1 MQYTVSLKLNHVFQ
15 RLYRR
20 GARSAA
26 PTLALYSR
34 PNGRDHNRLGLTTGA
49 KLGHAVVRN
58 KLRRRLR
65 AIYRIHE
72 AELKSGYDIVIVCR
86 AASVEASYQRL
97 ERDFLRIMRKNDL
110 MRKKG
115 ERGRKAVK
123 RLLLFLIRFYR
134 TQISPDAPGLPVHPH
149 LFGYAYL
156 AVERFGA
163 ARARFWRQSGWQ
175 SASLFTVRRP
185 SNPTRSRERSPIQA
199 GGEVKYDNDSSGDRL
214 VPAQDL
220 RVL

>member
-72 AELKSGYDIVIVCR
+72 AELKSGYDIVIVISR
-86 AASVEASYQRL
+86 ATQ
-97 ERDFLRIMRKNDL
+97 
-110 MRKKG
+110 G
-115 ERGRKAVK
+115 VK
-123 RLLLFLIRFYR
+123 VMTVAEGVKVI
-134 TQISPDAPGLPVHPH
+134 G
-149 LFGYAYL
+149 L
-156 AVERFGA
+156 AVADPDEEEPSDEGE
-163 ARARFWRQSGWQ
+163 
-175 SASLFTVRRP
+175 SAEQ
-185 SNPTRSRERSPIQA
+185 NEA
-199 GGEVKYDNDSSGDRL
+199 E
-214 VPAQDL
+214 
-220 RVL
+220 

>member
-134 TQISPDAPGLPVHPH
+134 TQISPLTPPACRFIPTCSE
-149 LFGYAYL
+149 YAYL

-163 ARARFWRQSGWQ
+163 ARGSFLAAKRLAKCQPFHRQK
-175 SASLFTVRRP
+175 TIEYDPVRREIPHP
-185 SNPTRSRERSPIQA
+185 SWRRSEI
-199 GGEVKYDNDSSGDRL
+199 
-214 VPAQDL
+214 
-220 RVL
+220 